1 MKKHARWWL
10 SSALVSSLIYGAS
23 GSAAPAGAATAPA
36 AKPRLDMA
44 TALAATAA
52 NPSLGDQAK
61 VLSRLVGTW
70 DVVYTDFMKDGTTL
84 HRTGE
89 FMVGWIMDGRAL
101 QDLWIVDPW
110 GKHKDREVYTDVD
123 YFDAKSRTWHA
134 VFVDPQDGSVAR
146 FTARDLG
153 NDHLVLESKEIDNGD
168 TRWSFND
175 IQPDSFT
182 WRDEGSSD
190 GGKTWKL
197 RSEYHMT
204 RRGTGSSDQTATSAL
219 Q

>member
-1 MKKHARWWL
+1 MKEHARWL
-10 SSALVSSLIYGAS
+10 LASVLFSSVSCGICFA
-23 GSAAPAGAATAPA
+23 GSAEVATAPA
-36 AKPRLDMA
+36 ADPRLDIAAALEA
-44 TALAATAA
+44 TGP

-61 VLSRLVGTW
+61 VLGRLVGTW
-70 DVVYTDFMKDGTTL
+70 EVEYTDFMKDGTTL

-89 FMVGWIMDGRAL
+89 FMVSWIMDGRAL

-110 GKHKDREVYTDVD
+110 GKHKDREVYTDVH

-134 VFVDPQDGSVAR
+134 TFVDPQDGSVAR
-146 FTARDLG
+146 FTASEMG
-153 NDHLVLESKEIDNGD
+153 NDRFVLETKEIDSGE

-175 IQPDSFT
+175 IGPDSFI

-197 RSEYHMT
+197 RSEYHMK
-204 RRGTGSSDQTATSAL
+204 RRVAGSPGQKAVSAL